1 MVNQAPEVLPGGVP
15 GPPRR
20 APRPAP
26 RWRQAGW
33 LRDPGIAV
41 PGGLLVVLLFACFI
55 WPEVYPV
62 PPPVGGSLLQ
72 ANQPAF
78 SPGHLLGTDA
88 VGDDLLSRC
97 LYGGRISLEIAAAS
111 VAVGLV
117 GGGLLGILAAFAGAR
132 ADAVVM
138 RVIDMFIAF
147 PALILFLVIVDGLGP
162 GESSVIWAI
171 SVFTVP
177 AFARVARAATLEVR
191 GRVFVS
197 AHELAG
203 CRRPRLVLRH
213 VVPNILP
220 QLVTFSCL
228 LAGVVV
234 LVSGALSYLGLGV
247 PPPTPTWGGMIS
259 DGQQLLASR
268 PILALAP
275 SAFLFFT
282 VLALNLLGDQLRD
295 RWEAQ

>member
-1 MVNQAPEVLPGGVP
+1 MADQAAEVLPGGVP
-15 GPPRR
+15 GP
-20 APRPAP
+20 ARPAA
-26 RWRQAGW
+26 RWREAGW
-33 LRDPGIAV
+33 LRDPGFMV
-41 PGGLLVVLLFACFI
+41 PGVILVVILFACFV
-55 WPEVYPV
+55 WPAVYPV
-62 PPPVGGSLLQ
+62 PQPVGGSLLQ
-72 ANQPAF
+72 ANMPAF

-117 GGGLLGILAAFAGAR
+117 FGGLLGIVAAFAGNW
-132 ADAVVM
+132 ADSVIM

-162 GESSVIWAI
+162 SEPSVIWAI

-177 AFARVARAATLEVR
+177 AFARIARAATLEVR
-191 GRVFVS
+191 GQVYVT
-197 AHELAG
+197 AHELSG

-247 PPPTPTWGGMIS
+247 PPPTPSWGSMIS
-259 DGQQLLASR
+259 DGQQVLASR
-268 PILALAP
+268 PLLALAP
-275 SAFLFFT
+275 SAFLFVT
-282 VLALNLLGDQLRD
+282 VLALNLLGDRLRD
-295 RWEAQ
+295 RWGVK